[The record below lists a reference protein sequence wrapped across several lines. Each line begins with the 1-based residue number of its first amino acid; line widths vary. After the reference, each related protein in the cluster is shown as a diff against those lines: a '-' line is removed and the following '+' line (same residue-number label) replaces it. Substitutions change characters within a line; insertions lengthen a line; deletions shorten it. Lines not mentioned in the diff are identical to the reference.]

1 MSSSW
6 YNNCVNINALHGTD
20 CVQIHAMYVLERNS
34 LFKTYLRSLVSN
46 RKVHLS
52 LLRLSTNIW
61 PQAKPLPICF
71 SKVLLP
77 STYLHISNVFPA
89 VAYQET
95 VHIFFVRHIPRLL
108 ISAFIASSYL
118 YCSCSINSEHN
129 QYTVNLSAKLCLRG
143 QPASLFPGLT
153 FRRLMSTI
161 MVLPHR

>member
-1 MSSSW
+1 MCRYTLCMSLKEILYSKRIYAALSRIGR
-6 YNNCVNINALHGTD
+6 YILVCCV
-20 CVQIHAMYVLERNS
+20 CPQ
-34 LFKTYLRSLVSN
+34 
-46 RKVHLS
+46 
-52 LLRLSTNIW
+52 IW